1 MGTSTN
7 KCTYRALLTTRTLLL
22 TEMHR
27 TPQQMQQLA
36 QTRKAQQMA
45 MQQQMQRGDQPDGDM
60 NGARPGTPTEGDNGG
75 SPSKRPR
82 LDNGQPQF
90 NNGMM
95 QGGRPGGVPGAAN
108 QGMMIQ
114 AGFNPGM
121 NPQFRGNA
129 AMPPKGMQVST
140 SLPLSF

>member
-1 MGTSTN
+1 
-7 KCTYRALLTTRTLLL
+7 
-22 TEMHR
+22 
-27 TPQQMQQLA
+27 MQQL
-36 QTRKAQQMA
+36 QQSRKAQMA
-45 MQQQMQRGDQPDGDM
+45 MQQQMQRGDQPDGEM
-60 NGARPGTPTEGDNGG
+60 NGVRPGTPTEGDNGG

-95 QGGRPGGVPGAAN
+95 QAGRPGVPGAAN

-129 AMPPKGMQVST
+129 AMPPKGMQVCIGLIPPEPQLT
-140 SLPLSF
+140 LDRAVWPMA